1 MDFLARR
8 EHSFFEL
15 KHKLKSKFPEADS
28 SIIENVINILC
39 SENLQSDARFTES
52 YVYWKKKRGFG
63 YLNIRA
69 NLNTKHIEDSII
81 DSYLFVDDDWHEI
94 ADDLVEKRVSQLD
107 AININ
112 SKEYRRLVRFL
123 QARGFK
129 DSEIR
134 LAVRN
139 RLDSGLLSGF

>member
-15 KHKLKSKFPEADS
+15 KHKLESKFPEADS

-39 SENLQSDARFTES
+39 SKNLQSDARFTES

-69 NLNTKHIEDSII
+69 NLKAKHIKDSII

-94 ADDLVEKRVSQLD
+94 AANLVKRRISQLGV
-107 AININ
+107 INFD
-112 SKEYRRLVRFL
+112 SQDYRKLVRYL
-123 QARGFK
+123 QTRGFK

-134 LAVRN
+134 TAIGN
-139 RLDSGLLSGF
+139 KLDSSLLLSD

>member
-15 KHKLKSKFPEADS
+15 EQKLESKFPKADS

-39 SENLQSDARFTES
+39 SENLQSDARFAES
-52 YVYWKKKRGFG
+52 YIYCKKKRGFG

-69 NLNTKHIEDSII
+69 NLNAKHIEDSII
-81 DSYLFVDDDWHEI
+81 DSYLFVVDDWHEI
-94 ADDLVEKRVSQLD
+94 ANELVEKKISQLG
-107 AININ
+107 AINFD
-112 SKEYRRLVRFL
+112 SQDYRRLVRYL

-129 DSEIR
+129 DSEICI
-134 LAVRN
+134 AVRN
-139 RLDSGLLSGF
+139 RLDSGLLPSY

>member
-15 KHKLKSKFPEADS
+15 KHKLESKFPEADS

-52 YVYWKKKRGFG
+52 YVDWKKKRRFG

-94 ADDLVEKRVSQLD
+94 ANNLVGKRISQLG
-107 AININ
+107 AINFD
-112 SKEYRRLVRFL
+112 SRDYRRLVRFL

-129 DSEIR
+129 DSEICI
-134 LAVRN
+134 AVRN
-139 RLDSGLLSGF
+139 RLGSGLLTSY

>member
-15 KHKLKSKFPEADS
+15 KHKLESKFPRADS
-28 SIIENVINILC
+28 YIIGNIINILC
-39 SENLQSDARFTES
+39 SENLQSDARFAES
-52 YVYWKKKRGFG
+52 YIDCKKKRGFG

-69 NLNTKHIEDSII
+69 NLNAKHIEDSII

-94 ADDLVEKRVSQLD
+94 ANNLVGKRISQLG
-107 AININ
+107 AINFD
-112 SKEYRRLVRFL
+112 SRDYRRLVRFL

-129 DSEIR
+129 DSEICV
-134 LAVRN
+134 AVRN
-139 RLDSGLLSGF
+139 RLDSRLLPSY

>member
-15 KHKLKSKFPEADS
+15 KNKLESKFPETDS
-28 SIIENVINILC
+28 SIIENVINVLC

-69 NLNTKHIEDSII
+69 NLNAKHIKDFII
-81 DSYLFVDDDWHEI
+81 DSYLFVDDNWHEI
-94 ADDLVEKRVSQLD
+94 ADNLVEKRISQLD
-107 AININ
+107 AINIK
-112 SKEYRRLVRFL
+112 SKEYRRLVCFL

-129 DSEIR
+129 DSDIC

-139 RLDSGLLSGF
+139 RLDSRLLSDC

>member
-15 KHKLKSKFPEADS
+15 KHKLESKFPEVDS

-69 NLNTKHIEDSII
+69 NLNAKHIKDSII

-94 ADDLVEKRVSQLD
+94 ADNLVEKRISQLD

-112 SKEYRRLVRFL
+112 SKEYRRLVCFL

-129 DSEIR
+129 DSEIC